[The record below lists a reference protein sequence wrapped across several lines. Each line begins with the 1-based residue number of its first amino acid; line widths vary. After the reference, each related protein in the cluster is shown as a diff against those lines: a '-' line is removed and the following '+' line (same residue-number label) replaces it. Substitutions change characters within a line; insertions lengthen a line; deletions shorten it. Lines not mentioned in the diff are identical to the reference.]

1 MQFLRL
7 FALALCATTVSS
19 LSLSTSAS
27 RREMLSRL
35 AAAPLAA
42 LAPAAANAVKAQT
55 GAASVFTGEYDDP
68 KHPGCLRSVKVVG
81 AKVGPD
87 GRKSRNPSA
96 YVSGVD
102 SLPKGQKG
110 CAAGVQPT
118 LEDVW
123 KLEGKVSEDGSA
135 ITIDFAPKTEG
146 RVGVLVGKYDDFNGP
161 GILFPDG
168 NKWTKVAAGTPER
181 RPPAV
186 TLNTGD

>member
-7 FALALCATTVSS
+7 FALALCATTASS

-102 SLPKGQKG
+102 SLPT
-110 CAAGVQPT
+110 VSYTHLTLPT
-118 LEDVW
+118 ICSV
-123 KLEGKVSEDGSA
+123 
-135 ITIDFAPKTEG
+135 
-146 RVGVLVGKYDDFNGP
+146 
-161 GILFPDG
+161 
-168 NKWTKVAAGTPER
+168 
-181 RPPAV
+181 
-186 TLNTGD
+186 